1 MILISF
7 AKIFNMNIL
16 LKHIF
21 TLSLVVLFF
30 QCKEK
35 VSDNPKPEMTQ
46 SGTETKNELPPI
58 SDSDYNYLMKECD
71 FIDYIFFDLPFSL
84 SQDEK
89 ESIIQNMNFISR
101 EGVSNIPAGCKP
113 MARKFFKVKGTIVWE
128 AEVYMSD
135 QCKHFIFYKDNKA
148 VYANKMAQSGI
159 NFYNNLIDQAA
170 KIGQQQG
177 QGQ

>member
-1 MILISF
+1 MLF
-7 AKIFNMNIL
+7 AAM
-16 LKHIF
+16 
-21 TLSLVVLFF
+21 FF
-30 QCKEK
+30 IQCKDK
-35 VSDNPKPEMTQ
+35 VAVNPKQEVAKTA
-46 SGTETKNELPPI
+46 TETKNDLPPI
-58 SDSDYNYLMKECD
+58 SDADYGYLMKECD

-101 EGVSNIPAGCKP
+101 EGVTNIPAACKP

-177 QGQ
+177 Q